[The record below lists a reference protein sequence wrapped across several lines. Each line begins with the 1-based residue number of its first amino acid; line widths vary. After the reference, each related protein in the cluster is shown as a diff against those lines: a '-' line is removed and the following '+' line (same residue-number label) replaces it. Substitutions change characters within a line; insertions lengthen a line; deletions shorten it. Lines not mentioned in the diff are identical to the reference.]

1 MENETE
7 NDGNNKEETSEDE
20 SGQADKVV
28 DVTVADVDIINGS
41 PENVEEDSERPT
53 EHESSV
59 SESDGSSPAASP
71 EVPVELVDLT
81 NEGSNKDRKE
91 VGFEIVTENH
101 GCLEGEKKQVIFVL
115 QKDLEKQYALELS
128 KCCEVE
134 EAKKMLAPRI
144 GVREENFTLTRDG
157 KVLHQFEVIPSDGK
171 EIVIELGLDESE
183 IESSGESDE
192 PVELLNQKVIKVQY
206 LGLDG
211 VKKYKEVNVVNEA
224 FSRQYCGGYRNK
236 KTGKVYYNAWS
247 QTLCKVAKESEMP
260 GVPPIKYYTRETQTL
275 LPLIDEGINTLV
287 NKCTQ
292 MATTEVYIPN
302 VTDKI
307 VTSRHYYPFDVARKT
322 MTPFEAVL
330 IIQRA
335 WRTYIKMKRVREYF
349 KAQADVRDAKS
360 QFKGTSMQEFRKHQ
374 LTLLTKDSY
383 PITRSDFYDLYSILG
398 EWKKKQL
405 DELMGHKM
413 GFAYKA
419 AVADLQRQE
428 TRGLLSIEEHRL
440 RAKTENL
447 QRQDMMFL
455 EGTARSRIRQYPKG
469 NITIIDDLNIQRARE
484 FKEMFA
490 SYKRSDVT
498 KAERI
503 EILTCIK
510 HCLSKFEEVDMTMD
524 LIELLD
530 REVDFIMM
538 GIEENK
544 MTVLRKRFESLY
556 INLVKN
562 PEFNPQ
568 VKYYKKS
575 SETTKKYAMYRCH
588 GCRKVL
594 YPSHLFMHLRA
605 PRFKFCASCNYMN
618 QTATASTNLAPYKR
632 LLTSLRNAEQEKCCR
647 GALSFLLQPWGMY
660 FLVNVLWDGKS
671 VISGSSYL
679 PGLKVT
685 RWLPDEEWS
694 MWNMILLTELEA
706 HKHEMLANPVEFYSK
721 EFVLNVTNRNILGRI
736 HFAAVANIDEKF
748 KNREPLGILPKDHL
762 LYTTKKAAHFLPNNP
777 THFCLQPSNRRRVKK
792 LVAHD
797 SAN

>member
-1 MENETE
+1 MMENETE
-7 NDGNNKEETSEDE
+7 NENEAVEGLGEESQQME
-20 SGQADKVV
+20 KMI
-28 DVTVADVDIINGS
+28 DVGVADVDDVNDAS
-41 PENVEEDSERPT
+41 PENVEEDSEGAT
-53 EHESSV
+53 ELNSSAG
-59 SESDGSSPAASP
+59 ESDDSGEAASP
-71 EVPVELVDLT
+71 EAPGDTIDLT

-91 VGFEIVTENH
+91 VGFETSS
-101 GCLEGEKKQVIFVL
+101 GEVFCQDNEEEQVVFFL
-115 QKDLEKQYALELS
+115 QKDLEKQYGLEIS
-128 KCCEVE
+128 KCCTVK
-134 EAKKMLAPRI
+134 EAKRMLAPRI
-144 GVREENFTLTRDG
+144 GVREENFKLTKGG
-157 KVLHQFEVIPSDGK
+157 KELHQGDVVVSDEK

-183 IESSGESDE
+183 IESSVESE
-192 PVELLNQKVIKVQY
+192 ESVELMNHKVIKVQY
-206 LGLDG
+206 MGLDG
-211 VKKYKEVNVVNEA
+211 TKKYKEVAVVNEA

-236 KTGKVYYNAWS
+236 KTGVVYYNAWS
-247 QTLCKVAKESEMP
+247 QTQSRVARESKIP

-275 LPLIDEGINTLV
+275 LPLIDEGVNTLV

-292 MATTEVYIPN
+292 MTSTEVYIPN

-307 VTSRHYYPFDVARKT
+307 ITTRPYYPYDVARKT

-335 WRTYIKMKRVREYF
+335 WRSYIKMKRVRDYY
-349 KAQADVRDAKS
+349 KAQADARDAKS

-383 PITRSDFYDLYSILG
+383 PITRSDFYDLYSILR
-398 EWKKKQL
+398 EWKKTQL
-405 DELMGHKM
+405 DALMGNKM

-419 AVADLQRQE
+419 AVADLQKQE
-428 TRGLLSIEEHRL
+428 TQGLLSIEEHRL

-455 EGTARSRIRQYPKG
+455 EGTGRSRVRQYPKG

-490 SYKRSDVT
+490 SYKRADVT

-510 HCLSKFEEVDMTMD
+510 NCLSKFEEVDMTMD

-538 GIEENK
+538 GIEESK

-562 PEFNPQ
+562 PEFNSQ
-568 VKYYKKS
+568 AKYYKKS

-618 QTATASTNLAPYKR
+618 Q
-632 LLTSLRNAEQEKCCR
+632 
-647 GALSFLLQPWGMY
+647 
-660 FLVNVLWDGKS
+660 
-671 VISGSSYL
+671 
-679 PGLKVT
+679 
-685 RWLPDEEWS
+685 
-694 MWNMILLTELEA
+694 
-706 HKHEMLANPVEFYSK
+706 
-721 EFVLNVTNRNILGRI
+721 
-736 HFAAVANIDEKF
+736 
-748 KNREPLGILPKDHL
+748 
-762 LYTTKKAAHFLPNNP
+762 
-777 THFCLQPSNRRRVKK
+777 
-792 LVAHD
+792 
-797 SAN
+797 